1 MAPAPEAVSYA
12 QAGMLYLAALR
23 SYNLEDDTPIPLL
36 RPDETNGKK
45 GKSPAFKHKD
55 GKFKAEEAT
64 AFFSATDGRAEKY
77 FIGLRLTRL
86 IVIDV
91 DCLELAE
98 GPMRERFP
106 ELWSDAVPR
115 QRTKKGYHFV
125 FERDSEVDNVGITDG
140 ARKMWENGVE
150 LPVDIKTITSTGTA
164 GILTVWPS
172 PDKVWEVSLL
182 EVKPPPLPK
191 SLLTWIIA
199 CFSNKRKK
207 PPSAGF
213 VPTAKKAAAAPRHQP
228 GKAMYLLPSGAP
240 FMAAHPPADAPDIIS
255 MGFAEPP
262 SERDVWR
269 SEWDEDGR
277 FLQSYS
283 WHDYNI
289 KPCPLCA
296 KAEGHTSQYKMRYN
310 AQGERYMVNFSN
322 KCRSI
327 MVPHTPAGDAAWR
340 SRFEAQCTPMTE
352 RAVRQVEQWA
362 TSYAP
367 MLTEHMRL
375 GFTTGTRFYFRNG
388 CEYLELFLDEAAPP
402 RYTFWL
408 KRRPWISDK
417 KQTAPCFV
425 VKEHTVDEL
434 LEALYSD

>member
-1 MAPAPEAVSYA
+1 MAATTEAVSYA

-23 SYNLEDDTPIPLL
+23 SYNLEEDTPIPLL

-64 AFFSATDGRAEKY
+64 AFFSAPDGRAEKY

-86 IVIDV
+86 ITIDV
-91 DCLELAE
+91 DSLELAE
-98 GPMRERFP
+98 GAMRERFP
-106 ELWSDAVPR
+106 ELWSDTVPR

-125 FERDSEVDNVGITDG
+125 FARDDAVDRAGIVDG

-182 EVKPPPLPK
+182 NVKPPPLPK
-191 SLLTWIIA
+191 SLLQWIIS
-199 CFSNKRKK
+199 CFANKRKK
-207 PPSAGF
+207 PVSVGY
-213 VPTAKKAAAAPRHQP
+213 VPIAKKAAAAPRHQT

-240 FMAAHPPADAPDIIS
+240 FMAAHPPTDAPDLIL
-255 MGFAEPP
+255 MGFVEPQ

-269 SEWDEDGR
+269 SEWDEEGR
-277 FLQSYS
+277 FLQNYS
-283 WHDYNI
+283 WHERI
-289 KPCPLCA
+289 SPCPLCV

-310 AQGERYMVNFSN
+310 AHGERYVTNFSS
-322 KCRSI
+322 KCRSV

-340 SRFEAQCTPMTE
+340 ARFEAQCIKMTD

-362 TSYAP
+362 TSYSP
-367 MLTEHMRL
+367 LLCKYMRR
-375 GFTTGTRFYFRNG
+375 GFTTGTRFYFRDAD
-388 CEYLELFLDEAAPP
+388 EYLELYLDEASPP

-408 KRRPWISDK
+408 KPRPWISDK

-425 VKEHTVDEL
+425 VREHTVDEL
-434 LEALYSD
+434 IEALHSD